1 RHRHQVVVLRGA
13 KDRLV
18 GVASMR
24 FFDSNGSLNMGL
36 QKRPFLFTDRAPF
49 SWDPAAPPSGR
60 EPGQDGVWCGSGG
73 GGGGGG
79 GGDDGVDGGRD
90 GILSKDD
97 WGFALE
103 RMREKYRLR
112 AIDRADWL
120 DPASLSRVDRLVAAL
135 ADPDELRKHR
145 AYQTDAEAGLRDSPK
160 LGGRAWGA
168 SDLLAGGGSGAFLL
182 VSDYEMEEDNPVE
195 HKYRKLAHDQLRGL
209 VDPELKPNRDERHR
223 IDDLVAGRQDHLSME
238 DKDLLWKF
246 RYCLTDNKRAL
257 TKLLLSV
264 DWGVDSEVAQV
275 ENLLAEWA
283 RRAPIDAPD
292 ALKLLGRE
300 RTFQAEVV
308 RRFAVD
314 ALRRAS
320 DDELLTFLLQ
330 LFLIE
335 RACKSLKLAN
345 FFFWYLRVELEDA
358 THGHIFRS
366 VQAAFQSSMGRAP
379 ESARV
384 LDMLLA
390 QDQYVQAVA
399 RAHQEA
405 CDLNAGWW
413 AKVWAK
419 DERLRELLKAPNLR
433 RVPRRPKGGGG
444 GGDGGGAGV
453 AGGVAEAL
461 MAEFGAASGGGG
473 GSVPM
478 PLDPTVQ
485 ITGLEPSTAFLF
497 KSALYPCVIEF
508 TVKRDATSSDSNT
521 TSAPAAAA
529 AAATDD
535 NTTGVSNTGM
545 TGSAAASGGA
555 TVNGHDKDG
564 GTATTAAAAVSSGE
578 IQGAGGGAG
587 PGGARDG
594 GPPPP
599 PPPPPR
605 PSPAASSWL
614 GQAKPM
620 ESSYKVIFKSG
631 DDLRQDQ
638 LIMQMISLMDS
649 LLKRVNLDLK

>member
-1 RHRHQVVVLRGA
+1 MSSLDYKEDARDLHAFKELRFFLSHSVPLEIRCGVARLELPLVADYLLGGDGGIAGGDADYGNNKQQPRQQQQKTRGQQKQHGLVPEVAAGTADDGEEIARIVRRIVAEPELVATCQLFSDGQPMHKVAMSSHTPSRYDPRQHAIVWDDSMCFPVRYRDLDRNSQLVVVLRGA

-24 FFDSNGSLNMGL
+24 FFDANGSLNMGL

-73 GGGGGG
+73 G
-79 GGDDGVDGGRD
+79 DDGGDGGRD
-90 GILSKDD
+90 GILSKGD

-112 AIDRADWL
+112 AMDRADWL

-145 AYQTDAEAGLRDSPK
+145 AYQTDAEASLRDSPK

-168 SDLLAGGGSGAFLL
+168 SDLLAGGGSDAFLL

-320 DDELLTFLLQ
+320 DDELLAFLLQ

-358 THGHIFRS
+358 SHGHIFRS
-366 VQAAFQSSMGRAP
+366 VQAAFQRSMGRTP

-384 LDMLLA
+384 L
-390 QDQYVQAVA
+390 
-399 RAHQEA
+399 
-405 CDLNAGWW
+405 
-413 AKVWAK
+413 
-419 DERLRELLKAPNLR
+419 
-433 RVPRRPKGGGG
+433 
-444 GGDGGGAGV
+444 
-453 AGGVAEAL
+453 
-461 MAEFGAASGGGG
+461 
-473 GSVPM
+473 
-478 PLDPTVQ
+478 
-485 ITGLEPSTAFLF
+485 
-497 KSALYPCVIEF
+497 
-508 TVKRDATSSDSNT
+508 
-521 TSAPAAAA
+521 
-529 AAATDD
+529 
-535 NTTGVSNTGM
+535 
-545 TGSAAASGGA
+545 
-555 TVNGHDKDG
+555 
-564 GTATTAAAAVSSGE
+564 
-578 IQGAGGGAG
+578 
-587 PGGARDG
+587 
-594 GPPPP
+594 
-599 PPPPPR
+599 
-605 PSPAASSWL
+605 
-614 GQAKPM
+614 
-620 ESSYKVIFKSG
+620 
-631 DDLRQDQ
+631 
-638 LIMQMISLMDS
+638 
-649 LLKRVNLDLK
+649 